1 MEPVESMI
9 SLKYA
14 SRPFTYFWFRNS
26 TGWPPDCWIRRCA
39 LGSATAPWSM
49 VMKTY
54 GLSVG
59 IRLITGTEP
68 SVTGGAFCWTTPKG
82 YGGVNAG
89 GVRDGGVRDAGVRDA
104 GVRDAGVR
112 DAGG

>member
-1 MEPVESMI
+1 MI
-9 SLKYA
+9 ALKYA

-39 LGSATAPWSM
+39 LGSATAPSST

-59 IRLITGTEP
+59 IRLITGTEA
-68 SVTGGAFCWTTPKG
+68 SVPGGGLCWTTPKG
-82 YGGVNAG
+82 CGGVNTGGVNAG
-89 GVRDGGVRDAGVRDA
+89 GRAPPATGLGWLGDGARGVG
-104 GVRDAGVR
+104 
-112 DAGG
+112 